1 MSYVPSKSCDSVG
14 KNFLKYVIEVYK
26 TIQVVI
32 PDQTHRFIYPSI
44 LLPTVDTW
52 ERLLRTGQ

>member
-14 KNFLKYVIEVYK
+14 KIFLKYVIEVYK
-26 TIQVVI
+26 AIQVVI
-32 PDQTHRFIYPSI
+32 PDQTHMFIYPSI

-52 ERLLRTGQ
+52 ERL

>member
-1 MSYVPSKSCDSVG
+1 MSYVPSRSCDSVG
-14 KNFLKYVIEVYK
+14 EIFKYVIEVYK

-52 ERLLRTGQ
+52 ERL